1 VASSRAWQQLAQ
13 ADDEARLPSPAF
25 HGAALGGLC
34 SLLVACVSAMRP
46 QATFGWVLRTTLTAV
61 GSSVGATALA
71 VLLLPVLS
79 HAAQTSQLRV
89 ARYASA
95 ASLPLSASGLVV
107 LQPSWTVSLIA
118 IALLGVLAYR
128 SGSLGADVLLRL
140 KGADRT
146 RTAALTS
153 LVATLPAFFVVLCHA
168 R

>member
-1 VASSRAWQQLAQ
+1 
-13 ADDEARLPSPAF
+13 
-25 HGAALGGLC
+25 
-34 SLLVACVSAMRP
+34 MRP

-107 LQPSWTVSLIA
+107 LQPSWSVSLIA

-140 KGADRT
+140 TGADRT